1 MSICFFEKG
10 RRMEELSVKKK
21 RVMVLFIGAAEMLLR
36 KEGPTGLSI
45 RKVAAEAGYNSA
57 TLYNYF
63 QDLEHLTLFASVRY
77 LREYVT
83 LLETHMTEGMT
94 SFEKYRMIYR
104 CFNTCAFREPE
115 IFHGMFF
122 GRHSGLLGEVL
133 AVYYE
138 QLFPE
143 ELDGLGEQMR
153 QMLRLGTM
161 YERDSLI
168 MKDLV
173 AEGFVAREKAE
184 KTIELMIAV
193 HQHFIHEAMIR
204 SGSGS
209 EADFDPDRHQARF
222 EDVFQYIMEA
232 ARP

>member
-1 MSICFFEKG
+1 
-10 RRMEELSVKKK
+10 MEELNVKKK
-21 RVMVLFIGAAEMLLR
+21 RVMMLFIEAAEKLLR
-36 KEGPTGLSI
+36 KEGPAGLSI

-77 LREYVT
+77 LREYVA
-83 LLETHMTEGMT
+83 LLEKNLTEDMNA
-94 SFEKYRMIYR
+94 FQRYRMIYR

-133 AVYYE
+133 QVYYE
-138 QLFPE
+138 QLFPQ
-143 ELDGLGEQMR
+143 ELDGLSGQMK

-161 YERDSLI
+161 YERDSLM

-173 AEGFVAREKAE
+173 AEGFVAPEKAE
-184 KTIELMIAV
+184 KTMELMIAL
-193 HQHFIHEAMIR
+193 HQHYIHEAMIR
-204 SGSGS
+204 SAISG
-209 EADFDPDRHQARF
+209 DFDTAAHQEGFDAAF
-222 EDVFQYIMEA
+222 LYIMEA
-232 ARP
+232 AKP

>member
-1 MSICFFEKG
+1 
-10 RRMEELSVKKK
+10 MEELSVKKK
-21 RVMVLFIGAAEMLLR
+21 RVMMLFIEAAEELLR
-36 KEGPTGLSI
+36 KEGPGGLSI

-77 LREYVT
+77 LREYVA
-83 LLETHMTEGMT
+83 LLEKNLTEDMNA
-94 SFEKYRMIYR
+94 FQRYRMIYR

-133 AVYYE
+133 HVYYE
-138 QLFPE
+138 QLFPQ
-143 ELDGLGEQMR
+143 ELDGLSGQMK

-161 YERDSLI
+161 YERDSLM

-173 AEGFVAREKAE
+173 AEDFVAPEKAE
-184 KTIELMIAV
+184 KTMELMIAL
-193 HQHFIHEAMIR
+193 HQHYIHEAMIR
-204 SGSGS
+204 SAISG
-209 EADFDPDRHQARF
+209 DFDTAAHQEGFDA
-222 EDVFQYIMEA
+222 VFLYIMEA
-232 ARP
+232 AKP

>member
-1 MSICFFEKG
+1 
-10 RRMEELSVKKK
+10 MEELSVKKK
-21 RVMVLFIGAAEMLLR
+21 RVMILFIEAAEGLLR
-36 KEGPTGLSI
+36 KEGPAGLSI

-77 LREYVT
+77 LREYVA
-83 LLETHMTEGMT
+83 LLEKNLTEDMNA
-94 SFEKYRMIYR
+94 FQRYRMIYR

-133 AVYYE
+133 QVYYE
-138 QLFPE
+138 QLFPQ
-143 ELDGLGEQMR
+143 ELDGLSGQMK

-161 YERDSLI
+161 YERDSLM

-173 AEGFVAREKAE
+173 AEGFVAPEKAE
-184 KTIELMIAV
+184 KTMELMIAL
-193 HQHFIHEAMIR
+193 HQHYIHEAMIR
-204 SGSGS
+204 SAISG
-209 EADFDPDRHQARF
+209 DFDTAAHQEGFDAAF
-222 EDVFQYIMEA
+222 LYIMEA
-232 ARP
+232 AKP

>member
-1 MSICFFEKG
+1 
-10 RRMEELSVKKK
+10 MEELSVKKK
-21 RVMVLFIGAAEMLLR
+21 RVMMLFIEAAEELLR
-36 KEGPTGLSI
+36 KEGPGALSI
-45 RKVAAEAGYNSA
+45 RKVASEAGYNSA

-77 LREYVT
+77 LREYVA
-83 LLETHMTEGMT
+83 LLEKNLTEDMNA
-94 SFEKYRMIYR
+94 FQRYRMIYR

-133 AVYYE
+133 QVYYE
-138 QLFPE
+138 QLFPQ
-143 ELDGLGEQMR
+143 ELDGLSGQMK

-161 YERDSLI
+161 YERDSLM

-173 AEGFVAREKAE
+173 AEGFVAPEKVE
-184 KTIELMIAV
+184 KTMELMIAL
-193 HQHFIHEAMIR
+193 HQHYIHEAMIR
-204 SGSGS
+204 SGVAG
-209 EADFDPDRHQARF
+209 DFDPAAHQERF
-222 EDVFQYIMEA
+222 DAAFLYIMEA

>member
-1 MSICFFEKG
+1 
-10 RRMEELSVKKK
+10 MEELSVKKK
-21 RVMVLFIGAAEMLLR
+21 RVMMLFIEAAEGLLR
-36 KEGPTGLSI
+36 KDGPGGLSI

-77 LREYVT
+77 LREYVA
-83 LLETHMTEGMT
+83 LLEKNLTEDMNA
-94 SFEKYRMIYR
+94 FQRYRMIYR

-133 AVYYE
+133 QVYYE
-138 QLFPE
+138 QLFPQ
-143 ELDGLGEQMR
+143 ELDGLSGQMK

-161 YERDSLI
+161 YERDSLM

-173 AEGFVAREKAE
+173 AEGFVAPEKAE
-184 KTIELMIAV
+184 KTMELMIAL
-193 HQHFIHEAMIR
+193 HQHYIHEAMIR
-204 SGSGS
+204 SAISG
-209 EADFDPDRHQARF
+209 DFDTAAHQEGFDAAF
-222 EDVFQYIMEA
+222 LYIMEA

>member
-1 MSICFFEKG
+1 
-10 RRMEELSVKKK
+10 MEELNVKKK
-21 RVMVLFIGAAEMLLR
+21 RVMMLFIEAAEKLLR
-36 KEGPTGLSI
+36 KEGPAGLSI

-77 LREYVT
+77 LREYVA
-83 LLETHMTEGMT
+83 LLEKNLTEDMNA
-94 SFEKYRMIYR
+94 FQRYRMIYR

-133 AVYYE
+133 QVYYE
-138 QLFPE
+138 QLFPQ
-143 ELDGLGEQMR
+143 ELDGLSGQMK

-161 YERDSLI
+161 YERDSLM

-173 AEGFVAREKAE
+173 AEGFVAPEKAE
-184 KTIELMIAV
+184 KTMELMIAL
-193 HQHFIHEAMIR
+193 HQHYIHEAMIR
-204 SGSGS
+204 IAISG
-209 EADFDPDRHQARF
+209 DFDAEVHQERF
-222 EDVFQYIMEA
+222 DAAFLYIMEA

>member
-1 MSICFFEKG
+1 
-10 RRMEELSVKKK
+10 MEELNVKKK
-21 RVMVLFIGAAEMLLR
+21 RVMMLFIEAAEELLR
-36 KEGPTGLSI
+36 KEGPGGLSI

-77 LREYVT
+77 LREYVA
-83 LLETHMTEGMT
+83 LLEKNLTEGMNA
-94 SFEKYRMIYR
+94 FQRYRMIYR

-133 AVYYE
+133 QVYYE
-138 QLFPE
+138 QLFPQ
-143 ELDGLGEQMR
+143 ELDGLSGQMKK
-153 QMLRLGTM
+153 MLRLGTM
-161 YERDSLI
+161 YERDSLM

-173 AEGFVAREKAE
+173 AEGFVAPEKVE
-184 KTIELMIAV
+184 KTMELMIAL
-193 HQHFIHEAMIR
+193 HQHYIHEAMIR
-204 SGSGS
+204 SGADG
-209 EADFDPDRHQARF
+209 DFDAAAHQERF
-222 EDVFQYIMEA
+222 DAAFLYIMEA

>member
-1 MSICFFEKG
+1 
-10 RRMEELSVKKK
+10 MEELSVKRK
-21 RVMVLFIGAAEMLLR
+21 RVMMLFIEAAEGLLR
-36 KEGPTGLSI
+36 KEGPGGLSI

-77 LREYVT
+77 LREYVA
-83 LLETHMTEGMT
+83 LLEKNLTEDMNA
-94 SFEKYRMIYR
+94 FQRYRMIYR

-133 AVYYE
+133 QVYYE
-138 QLFPE
+138 QLFPQ
-143 ELDGLGEQMR
+143 ELDGLSGQMK

-161 YERDSLI
+161 YERDSLM

-173 AEGFVAREKAE
+173 AEGFVAPEKAE
-184 KTIELMIAV
+184 KTMELMIAL
-193 HQHFIHEAMIR
+193 HQHYIHEAMIR
-204 SGSGS
+204 SAISG
-209 EADFDPDRHQARF
+209 DFDTAAHQEGFDAAF
-222 EDVFQYIMEA
+222 LYIMEA
-232 ARP
+232 AKP

>member
-1 MSICFFEKG
+1 
-10 RRMEELSVKKK
+10 MEELSVKKK
-21 RVMVLFIGAAEMLLR
+21 RVMMLFIEAAEELLR
-36 KEGPTGLSI
+36 KEGPGGLSI
-45 RKVAAEAGYNSA
+45 RKVASEAGYNSA

-77 LREYVT
+77 LREYVA
-83 LLETHMTEGMT
+83 LLEKNLTEDMNA
-94 SFEKYRMIYR
+94 FQRYRMIYR

-133 AVYYE
+133 QVYYE
-138 QLFPE
+138 QLFPR
-143 ELDGLGEQMR
+143 ELDGLSGQMK

-161 YERDSLI
+161 YERDSLM

-173 AEGFVAREKAE
+173 TEGFVAPEKAE
-184 KTIELMIAV
+184 KTMELMIAL
-193 HQHFIHEAMIR
+193 HQHYIHEAMIH
-204 SGSGS
+204 SGVAG
-209 EADFDPDRHQARF
+209 DFDPAAHQERF
-222 EDVFQYIMEA
+222 DAAFLYIMEA

>member
-1 MSICFFEKG
+1 
-10 RRMEELSVKKK
+10 MEELSVKKK
-21 RVMVLFIGAAEMLLR
+21 RVMMLFIEAAEGLLR
-36 KEGPTGLSI
+36 KEGPGGLSI

-77 LREYVT
+77 LREYVA
-83 LLETHMTEGMT
+83 LLEKNLTEDMNA
-94 SFEKYRMIYR
+94 FQRYRMIYR

-133 AVYYE
+133 QVYYE
-138 QLFPE
+138 QLFTQ
-143 ELDGLGEQMR
+143 ELDGLSGQMK

-161 YERDSLI
+161 YERDSLM

-173 AEGFVAREKAE
+173 AEGFVAPEKVE
-184 KTIELMIAV
+184 KTMELMIAL
-193 HQHFIHEAMIR
+193 HQHYIHEAMIR
-204 SGSGS
+204 SAISG
-209 EADFDPDRHQARF
+209 DFDTEAHQERF
-222 EDVFQYIMEA
+222 DAAFLYIMEA

>member
-1 MSICFFEKG
+1 
-10 RRMEELSVKKK
+10 MEELSVKKK
-21 RVMVLFIGAAEMLLR
+21 RVMMLFIEATEGLLR
-36 KEGPTGLSI
+36 KEGPGGLSI
-45 RKVAAEAGYNSA
+45 RKVASEAGYNSA

-77 LREYVT
+77 LREYVA
-83 LLETHMTEGMT
+83 LLEKNLTEDMNA
-94 SFEKYRMIYR
+94 FQRYRMIYR
-104 CFNTCAFREPE
+104 SFNTCAFREPE

-133 AVYYE
+133 QVYYE
-138 QLFPE
+138 QLFPQD
-143 ELDGLGEQMR
+143 LDGLSGQMK

-173 AEGFVAREKAE
+173 AEGFVAPEKAE
-184 KTIELMIAV
+184 KTMELMIAL
-193 HQHFIHEAMIR
+193 HQHYIHEAMICSAI
-204 SGSGS
+204 SG
-209 EADFDPDRHQARF
+209 DFDAAAHQERF
-222 EDVFQYIMEA
+222 DAAFLYIMEA

>member
-1 MSICFFEKG
+1 
-10 RRMEELSVKKK
+10 MEELSVKKK
-21 RVMVLFIGAAEMLLR
+21 RVMMLFIEAAEGLLR
-36 KEGPTGLSI
+36 KEGPGGLSI
-45 RKVAAEAGYNSA
+45 RKVASEAGYNSA

-77 LREYVT
+77 LREYVA
-83 LLETHMTEGMT
+83 LLEKNLTEDMNA
-94 SFEKYRMIYR
+94 FQRYRMIYR

-133 AVYYE
+133 QVYYE
-138 QLFPE
+138 QLFPQ
-143 ELDGLGEQMR
+143 ELDGLSGQMK

-161 YERDSLI
+161 YERDSLM

-173 AEGFVAREKAE
+173 AEGFVAPEKAE
-184 KTIELMIAV
+184 KTMELMIAL
-193 HQHFIHEAMIR
+193 HQHYIHEAMIR
-204 SGSGS
+204 IAISG
-209 EADFDPDRHQARF
+209 DFDAEVHQERF
-222 EDVFQYIMEA
+222 DAAFLYIMEA